1 MDCEAIIPLLPKET
15 LLCCYS
21 VPDSPL
27 PDEPI
32 TLLSQNICAIMMPK
46 DLLHVQAG
54 TDCKHPHKISL
65 SNETP
70 VLLK

>member
-1 MDCEAIIPLLPKET
+1 MDREAIIPVLPKET

-21 VPDSPL
+21 IPDSPL

-32 TLLSQNICAIMMPK
+32 TLSQSICAITMPK

-65 SNETP
+65 SKETP
-70 VLLK
+70 VFLK